1 MVVRPSAPS
10 APAGTDPARSFRSPC
25 PALRPLPLPPCSGA
39 FFAFRSPAPHSGPCP
54 ALRHLLS
61 APAPAPEPC
70 SFPLIRT
77 FLRASVP
84 SLRSSLPLV
93 LLHSFSASLSR
104 PFCRLPIR
112 PGLASSPPP
121 LFPDGLFFGPAT
133 LLPFALPLRALPVSP
148 FAHAEVSAAP
158 HSLAH
163 PAKGVSRATSA
174 PCPTFTP
181 GRTFPPV
188 RLPPAFPHPAERS
201 LLSDFHPPAALPH
214 PPALPPS
221 AAPSATSAFLLW
233 ANRRACVP
241 PRPCVQVLLFKMP

>member
-1 MVVRPSAPS
+1 MVVRPSTPS
-10 APAGTDPARSFRSPC
+10 APAGTDPARSFRSHC
-25 PALRPLPLPPCSGA
+25 SALRSLPPCSGA
-39 FFAFRSPAPHSGPCP
+39 FFA
-54 ALRHLLS
+54 
-61 APAPAPEPC
+61 
-70 SFPLIRT
+70 
-77 FLRASVP
+77 
-84 SLRSSLPLV
+84 LRSLHFDPPCLCSSPL
-93 LLHSFSASLSR
+93 LRPPSSR

-112 PGLASSPPP
+112 PGLAGSPTP
-121 LFPDGLFFGPAT
+121 LFPAGLFFGPAT
-133 LLPFALPLRALPVSP
+133 LLPFALPLCALPVSL

-233 ANRRACVP
+233 ANRRVCVP
-241 PRPCVQVLLFKMP
+241 PRPYVQVLLFKMP